1 MDCLVGMVIALFY
14 KENSNL
20 MKVAAA
26 FPCKGKVL
34 SNYRRIQRFLSDEQV
49 LDFNKLALFI
59 VSLFGFLDKKYELVM
74 DRTNWKWG
82 QKNINILML
91 ALVYKGV
98 SIPVYWT
105 VFDKRGN
112 SNTQERITL
121 VEEFIAQFG
130 KQNIIRILA
139 DREFVGEKW
148 LNWLKNQGIDFGIRL
163 KKDSLVTNS
172 RGDFVQIHTLF
183 RLIKKGESMIL
194 PTRRKIYQGK
204 TTVYISGLRLADGSL
219 LILATDNLNETPFK
233 NYSRR
238 WQIETLFHCLKSRGF
253 HLENTHVTDSERI
266 KRLLAVLAIAFCW
279 AHRVGEMQNELTPIK
294 LKKHQRPAKSL
305 FRAGLDWLSERLSKW
320 GYALENEEHLLLS
333 FKQMACPS

>member
-1 MDCLVGMVIALFY
+1 
-14 KENSNL
+14 

-26 FPCKGKVL
+26 FPGKGKAS
-34 SNYRRIQRFLSDEQV
+34 SNYRRIQRFLSDKQV
-49 LDFNKLALFI
+49 LDFNKFALLI

-91 ALVYKGV
+91 AIVYKGI

-112 SNTQERITL
+112 SNTQERIAL

-130 KQNIIRILA
+130 KHNITRILA

-148 LNWLKNQGIDFGIRL
+148 LNWLKNQEIDFGIRL

-183 RLIKKGESMIL
+183 RLLKAGEALIL
-194 PTRRKIYQGK
+194 PTRRHIYQGK
-204 TTVYISGLRLADGSL
+204 TSVYISGLRLADGSL

-253 HLENTHVTDSERI
+253 HLEETHLTKPERI

-279 AHRVGEMQNELTPIK
+279 AHRAGEAQDELQPIK
-294 LKKHQRPAKSL
+294 LKKHQRPAKSI
-305 FRAGLDWLSERLSKW
+305 FRLGLDWLNDRLFKW
-320 GYALENEEHLLLS
+320 TYHFENQENLHFAFNL
-333 FKQMACPS
+333 MACSG